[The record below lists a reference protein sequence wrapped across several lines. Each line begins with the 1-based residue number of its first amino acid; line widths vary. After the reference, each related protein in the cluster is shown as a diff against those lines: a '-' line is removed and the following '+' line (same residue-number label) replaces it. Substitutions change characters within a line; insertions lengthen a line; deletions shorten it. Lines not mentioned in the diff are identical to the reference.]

1 MLESNRWIKI
11 HRKILNWGWYTDA
24 NTFRV
29 FMHLLLNAS
38 WEDTEYKGIKI
49 PRGSLITGRKKISN
63 QLKMTEQQVRTVL
76 DHLKATNEITIKTT
90 NKYSIITIVNYQKYQ
105 EKKQKITNKPTNNLT
120 NKQPTSNQQATTYI
134 EYIEYKNNRERENRE
149 RESDFVAPTLADI
162 ISYSKT
168 LGVDDSEYCERF
180 YNHYEA
186 IGWINGSGHRIKK
199 WKLIFNNWCKKDKKI
214 KKQEK
219 KTYIEFDEN
228 GELIEV
234 ER

>member
-1 MLESNRWIKI
+1 MVISLVALRWSK
-11 HRKILNWGWYTDA
+11 
-24 NTFRV
+24 
-29 FMHLLLNAS
+29 
-38 WEDTEYKGIKI
+38 
-49 PRGSLITGRKKISN
+49 
-63 QLKMTEQQVRTVL
+63 TVL
-76 DHLKATNEITIKTT
+76 TCCSVIFSWLLIFFLPVIKLPLGILIPLYSVSSQLAFS
-90 NKYSIITIVNYQKYQ
+90 NKCINTRNVFASVY
-105 EKKQKITNKPTNNLT
+105 
-120 NKQPTSNQQATTYI
+120 QQATTYI